1 MIIKNNC
8 VASFRNGT
16 QKGLIKKL
24 YTLNKVFLIVFKV
37 ILSYSELIN
46 VEEALRAIQLQE
58 VKG

>member
-16 QKGLIKKL
+16 QKGLIQKL